1 MAFKMN
7 LMEKLFSNFSTNSE
21 KQYNKQSERENK
33 EEMLSAVPEED
44 AIIINDGYF
53 NLSGYGT
60 GFGSNDGINDELTEE
75 QSISTYR
82 ELARRP
88 EIDQAIQEIVNDA
101 VVTDYIKNPVS
112 LSFVD
117 DKCFGENTKK
127 VIVEEFNTILR
138 LLNFKETAP
147 EKFRQW
153 YIDGKCYYHAVLD
166 SQKANAG
173 IISIRQIDP
182 RKIKKVI
189 EYENITKK
197 GVTHKRV
204 KEEYYKYSNYID
216 TKSTFGWENQTR
228 KEVVKIHPD
237 TIAYS
242 NSGIFKE
249 KRSGE
254 VYSISYLEK
263 ALKTANQLKLLED
276 SLVIYRLARAPER
289 RVFNVDVGSLPKI
302 KAEQYMHSLMNKY
315 RNKMVYNSNTGS
327 VADQRNLVS
336 MLEDFW
342 LPKREGRG
350 TDISTLPGGQGLGQI
365 EDVDYFR
372 KKLYNSLNIPSTRYN
387 TEALYSIG
395 RSGELT
401 REEIKFSKF
410 VEMLRCKFSKFLLKL
425 LEIQLIQKNVLSL
438 EEFRKNENN
447 ISFVWN
453 VDMHWREI
461 ADNEILNNRLASLQA
476 IEPFI
481 DVYFTKEWVLKNV
494 LRFTEEEIE
503 HALKMKRKDKN
514 NTEE

>member
-1 MAFKMN
+1 MN
-7 LMEKLFSNFSTNSE
+7 LMEKLFSNFSTSSE
-21 KQYNKQSERENK
+21 KQYKKQKDKEVG
-33 EEMLSAVPEED
+33 EEMLSAVPQED
-44 AIIINDGYF
+44 TIIVDDGYF
-53 NLSGYGT
+53 NLSGYGS

-101 VVTDYIKNPVS
+101 VVTDYTKNPLS
-112 LSFVD
+112 LLFLD
-117 DKCFGENTKK
+117 EKCFGEKTKK
-127 VIVEEFNTILR
+127 VIIEEFNVILK
-138 LLNFKETAP
+138 LLNFKETAS

-166 SQKANAG
+166 RQNASNG
-173 IISIRQIDP
+173 IVSIKQIDP
-182 RKIKKVI
+182 RKIKKVTV
-189 EYENITKK
+189 YENVNKK
-197 GVTHKRV
+197 GVTYKKV

-216 TKSTFGWENQTR
+216 AKTSFGWESQNR

-237 TIAYS
+237 SIAYS
-242 NSGIFKE
+242 NSGVFKE
-249 KRSGE
+249 KRNGE
-254 VYSISYLEK
+254 IYSISYLEK
-263 ALKTANQLKLLED
+263 VLKTANQLKLLED

-315 RNKMVYNSNTGS
+315 RNKMVYNSSTGS

-387 TEALYSIG
+387 SEALYSIG

-410 VEMLRCKFSKFLLKL
+410 IEMLRCKFSKFLLKL
-425 LEIQLIQKNVLSL
+425 LEIQLVQKNVLTL
-438 EEFRKNENN
+438 EEFKKQENN
-447 ISFVWN
+447 ISFKWN
-453 VDMHWREI
+453 IDMYWREI
-461 ADNEILNNRLASLQA
+461 ADNEILSNRLSSLQA

-481 DVYFTKEWVLKNV
+481 DRYFTKEWVLKNV
-494 LRFTEEEIE
+494 LHLSEEDI
-503 HALKMKRKDKN
+503 LQVSNMKSKN
-514 NTEE
+514 KEVED